1 MLNQHFQKV
10 GGANPSSM
18 LRDAYNEII
27 KKGVPIEEA
36 ASKAIKEINK

>member
-1 MLNQHFQKV
+1 
-10 GGANPSSM
+10 M

-36 ASKAIKEINK
+36 ASKAIKEINKYLEETFGQFE